1 MSRFIRDNGDKTRED
16 VAEMFDMAVICQVFL
31 TAHYI
36 RNDDDTYI
44 PLIQRGKLDRMPK
57 EVAEEMDHMFNLAVS
72 ELEKMGEDPEEFM
85 KRAKEENYDPVS
97 DYIDS
102 PEMKNA
108 LGRTIMRRLR
118 ITEGL
123 HNDDEAYERAKELM
137 PVVRDA
143 MHTFVAMNLAQAMQN
158 IVEALGKRGLKDLSQ
173 VSKLI
178 KPRVAMIDDGAIGFS
193 AEIDQ
198 EALDEL
204 LSDTSEAD
212 KKKVKFDPAWG

>member
-16 VAEMFDMAVICQVFL
+16 VAEMLDMAVFCQVFL

-36 RNDDDTYI
+36 RNDDETYI

-57 EVAEEMDHMFNLAVS
+57 EVAEEMDHMFSLAVS

-85 KRAKEENYDPVS
+85 NRAREENYDPVS

-108 LGRTIMRRLR
+108 LGNVIMRRLR

-123 HNDDEAYERAKELM
+123 HNEDEAYERAKELM

-143 MHTFVAMNLAQAMQN
+143 MHQFVAMNLAQAMKN